1 MPSAVL
7 INDLVLFSA
16 FIQDNDVRSY
26 IVDNIPITMSKVMNF
41 FFIGLGLP
49 LLRSLSYIGY
59 LGLAYFYRNSILTYQ

>member
-7 INDLVLFSA
+7 INDLVVFSA

-26 IVDNIPITMSKVMNF
+26 IVDNIPITMAKVMNF
-41 FFIGLGLP
+41 FSIP

-59 LGLAYFYRNSILTYQ
+59 LAYFYRNSIIDISIT